1 MGGHHYDVTKM
12 TKNARIESSYDG
24 KDPLSAEDID
34 ALKKGGRIEFG
45 YS

>member
-1 MGGHHYDVTKM
+1 MTKM
-12 TKNARIESSYDG
+12 TKTARIESSYDG